1 MELAKRNHL
10 SRRRLQP
17 KEILELC
24 FFLVSLCFV
33 LGAILG
39 CLVGTSFPDSAKAA
53 GGLLDFN
60 FLGMGFVSGFL
71 GFAMF
76 SLLAVF
82 LGSSYLG
89 VAFLP
94 LLTGARGYILSCS
107 SASIISSSG
116 DGGLITALIVLGIPA
131 FISLPC
137 FFTVV
142 VDAAISSRRLGEITR
157 GRYAPQK
164 NKLMLHF
171 FLSVPFLVL
180 GTLLEMKLV
189 PYLVSILT

>member
-1 MELAKRNHL
+1 MVLVKRNHL

-17 KEILELC
+17 KETLELC
-24 FFLVSLCFV
+24 FFLAALCFV

-39 CLVGTSFPDSAKAA
+39 CLLGISFPDLAKGAEN
-53 GGLLDFN
+53 LLDFS
-60 FLGMGFVSGFL
+60 FLGKGFISGFF
-71 GFAMF
+71 GFALF
-76 SLLAVF
+76 SFIAVF

-94 LLTGARGYILSCS
+94 LLMGARGYILSCS
-107 SASIISSSG
+107 SASIISSLRE
-116 DGGLITALIVLGIPA
+116 GGLVMALIVLGIPA
-131 FISLPC
+131 IISLPC
-137 FFTVV
+137 FFAVA

-157 GRYAPQK
+157 GRYVPQK

-171 FLSVPFLVL
+171 LMTLPFLAL

>member
-17 KEILELC
+17 KETLELC
-24 FFLVSLCFV
+24 FFLAALCFV

-39 CLVGTSFPDSAKAA
+39 CLIGTSFPDSAKAA
-53 GGLLDFN
+53 GNLIDFSLL
-60 FLGMGFVSGFL
+60 GKGFISGFL
-71 GFAMF
+71 GFALF
-76 SLLAVF
+76 SFVAVF

-89 VAFLP
+89 LAFLP

-107 SASIISSSG
+107 AASIISSSG
-116 DGGLITALIVLGIPA
+116 DSGLVMALILLGIPA
-131 FISLPC
+131 LISLPC
-137 FFTVV
+137 FFLVA
-142 VDAAISSRRLGEITR
+142 VDAAISSRRLGEISR
-157 GRYAPQK
+157 GGYAPPK

-171 FLSVPFLVL
+171 FMTLPFLAL